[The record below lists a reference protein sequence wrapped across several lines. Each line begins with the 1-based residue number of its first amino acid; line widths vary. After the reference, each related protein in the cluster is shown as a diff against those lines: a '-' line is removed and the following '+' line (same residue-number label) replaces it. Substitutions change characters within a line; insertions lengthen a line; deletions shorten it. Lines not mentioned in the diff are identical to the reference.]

1 MNNSSLGIDQLSVF
15 IENKPG
21 KLVEVLESIGN
32 TGVDLRALC
41 LADTSDFGVLRV
53 IVDKPDDTYK
63 TLTNE
68 GYLVKSNKVLP
79 VAISDEPGSLAK
91 TLRILRDKGISVEYT
106 YAFVAHSSGSAYVI
120 IKVEDN
126 AVAAAALTESGVKLA
141 EESEI
146 YNI

>member
-1 MNNSSLGIDQLSVF
+1 MTNSNLGIDQLSVF

-32 TGVDLRALC
+32 IGVDLRALA
-41 LADTSDFGVLRV
+41 LADTSDFGVLRI

-63 TLTNE
+63 ALTGE
-68 GYLVKSNKVLP
+68 GYLVKVNKVLP

-120 IKVEDN
+120 LKVEN
-126 AVAAAALTESGVKLA
+126 NTEASAALTEAGVKLA
-141 EESEI
+141 VEQEI